1 VVLTD
6 SSVTE
11 VDEETY
17 VTKYRVTMVSW
28 STDDEFVVT
37 AVNDFSLKVWN
48 SNSGQLV
55 HVLQVSCTAFTACPL
70 KFSYTCLTLPYGE
83 GVLPP
88 SAESSSE
95 CYYLH
100 RCFRTTASGAVTV
113 LVVHQDERPA
123 CNKISL
129 QQTQCVTKEISGEL
143 A

>member
-1 VVLTD
+1 MVLTD

-55 HVLQVSCTAFTACPL
+55 HVLQVSSTAFTACPL
-70 KFSYTCLTLPYGE
+70 KFSYTCLTLPYLTGKACYRL
-83 GVLPP
+83 VLSPP
-88 SAESSSE
+88 VSVII
-95 CYYLH
+95 Y
-100 RCFRTTASGAVTV
+100 TV
-113 LVVHQDERPA
+113 AFVPLPVV
-123 CNKISL
+123 L
-129 QQTQCVTKEISGEL
+129 
-143 A
+143 